1 MAKRISSKITTVV
14 FVVSVY
20 LGLFLIIAPLVLA
33 RVNKTRSDAKINAY
47 EQSVAE
53 ETDRIEA
60 MLVQADKYNQ
70 DLTQGVEGA
79 SERYEEML
87 VTKDGVMGYIEIP
100 RINIRDPIYHTVKED
115 VLQKGIGHMPSTS
128 LPVGGIGTHAALSGH
143 RGLPSSRLFTDLDQ
157 VKDGDIILIKVLT
170 RQLAYEV
177 YNIEV
182 VNPDSTG
189 NLEVDPDDDL
199 LTLVTCTPYAV
210 NTHRLLVHARR
221 TEYKE
226 EIAGIAAEHTISESD
241 RILLIALGIVV
252 VILALDI
259 VVVLKRH
266 QRIRK
271 AEKPNKR

>member
-14 FVVSVY
+14 FIVSVC

-33 RVNKTRSDAKINAY
+33 RVNKTRSDAKINTY

-53 ETDRIEA
+53 EADRIEA
-60 MLVQADKYNQ
+60 MLAQADKYNQ
-70 DLTQGVEGA
+70 DLTQGVEGV
-79 SERYEEML
+79 SERYEEIL

-157 VKDGDIILIKVLT
+157 VKEGDIILIKVLT

-182 VNPDSTG
+182 VNPDSAG

-221 TEYKE
+221 TEYRE
-226 EIAGIAAEHTISESD
+226 EMAEIVAEHTISESD

-259 VVVLKRH
+259 VVILKRR

-271 AEKPNKR
+271 AEKPNKQ